1 MKRIFGLVLIGAS
14 VLIPAN
20 AQAQRRG
27 VPDAPSARHY
37 AGASSARLAGCR
49 APAAGRSYVCRSDAR
64 PRVVYRYSG
73 RTRRPIVRSRVG
85 RDWGVIRMYPVR
97 HRGRG
102 GMIRQAALRQVLGA
116 ATFHRI
122 HERGRRAG
130 LRGPL
135 RGHWREGPR
144 LGAVLTLTMGGQQIA
159 QLHDFDRDG
168 LADEVW
174 FRDIGWR

>member
-1 MKRIFGLVLIGAS
+1 MKRIVGLVLMGAS
-14 VLIPAN
+14 VLIPMN
-20 AQAQRRG
+20 AEAQRRG
-27 VPDAPSARHY
+27 APGAPSARDY
-37 AGASSARLAGCR
+37 VGPASARLAGCR

-64 PRVVYRYSG
+64 TRVVYRYSG
-73 RTRRPIVRSRVG
+73 QARRPVVRSRFD
-85 RDWGVIRMYPVR
+85 RDWGLIHMYPVR
-97 HRGRG
+97 HRGRSG
-102 GMIRQAALRQVLGA
+102 LIRQAALRQMLGA
-116 ATFHRI
+116 ATFHRM

-144 LGAVLTLTMGGQQIA
+144 LGAVLTLTMGGQALA

-174 FRDIGWR
+174 FRDVGWR